1 MGGTIFAELD
11 LTTLQGGQGLGFYR
25 LIAQVDITTH
35 SKQVGEEVV
44 ITNIHGE
51 LWVRGKEGPE
61 YFLGNIGRQ
70 GANLPLTTYQ
80 HTNKEYLPLEIEL
93 DSRRID
99 SLERIRCG
107 GDLFFRLNL
116 YGVGT
121 AGRQNRPQPANT
133 ILQYRANQSTWIEIL
148 EQMNYRKVILLE
160 IPMPEKEDLA
170 QFQQAADSL
179 RTAQTHML
187 RGHFKDAV
195 GTCRD
200 VLELVSSALNDEKEQ
215 APESI
220 KSLFEGTREMD
231 KEQRLRVVRRS
242 LKILTHPARHADQ
255 VSTSVEWGPLDASS
269 VIMMTAALLQLAA
282 EKRSKD

>member
-1 MGGTIFAELD
+1 
-11 LTTLQGGQGLGFYR
+11 
-25 LIAQVDITTH
+25 
-35 SKQVGEEVV
+35 
-44 ITNIHGE
+44 
-51 LWVRGKEGPE
+51 
-61 YFLGNIGRQ
+61 
-70 GANLPLTTYQ
+70 
-80 HTNKEYLPLEIEL
+80 
-93 DSRRID
+93 
-99 SLERIRCG
+99 
-107 GDLFFRLNL
+107 
-116 YGVGT
+116 
-121 AGRQNRPQPANT
+121 
-133 ILQYRANQSTWIEIL
+133 
-148 EQMNYRKVILLE
+148 
-160 IPMPEKEDLA
+160 
-170 QFQQAADSL
+170 
-179 RTAQTHML
+179 ML